1 MSAQP
6 RRLREAH
13 CHVFQTGRALGM
25 LDLGPC
31 RSREEVLD
39 RIADHARTRPTGA
52 LLCHSARPE
61 AWPDPTWPGLGELD
75 RVVGGRVCVAWCF
88 DYHALLASTA
98 ALSAAGFTDASPD
111 PGNGALG
118 RDSGGSLDGVCYE
131 AAALRVWESVPKPT
145 GSERTAMVRAGL
157 DHLSRWFTEV
167 HDLKAQPWLPGE
179 LRSLEAAGELAC
191 DVVCWPLVE
200 HLPEMAARRGG
211 WESERVRLG
220 GGKIFTDGTLN
231 SRTAHMLHPYADGM
245 PEHPRGMAMMTTA
258 EIEQAVRTC
267 DALGVP
273 MAAHAIGDGAVR
285 SVLDAIE
292 AVRPGTPG
300 FRIEHAELIDAADVR
315 RFVDLGVV
323 ASVQPCHLLVDVEAL
338 RRAVP
343 DRLGRVLPL
352 RELLD
357 AGCEPGRLDGPG
369 LVFGSDAPIVRANPE
384 DSVLAATHRARADMD
399 FEDAINADQRVDP
412 DTAWACFGKI

>member
-1 MSAQP
+1 MSTP
-6 RRLREAH
+6 TRREAH
-13 CHVFQTGRALGM
+13 CHVFQTGRSLGM
-25 LDLGPC
+25 LDLGGC
-31 RSREEVLD
+31 ATREEVLD
-39 RIADHARTRPTGA
+39 RVTDHARAHAAGPI
-52 LLCHSARPE
+52 LCHSARPE
-61 AWPDPTWPGLGELD
+61 AWPDPTWPALTDLD
-75 RVVGGRVCVAWCF
+75 RAADGRICVAWCF

-98 ALSAAGFTDASPD
+98 ALKAAGFTDASPD
-111 PGNGALG
+111 PDNGALG
-118 RDSGGSLDGVCYE
+118 RDAGGSLNGACYE
-131 AAALRVWESVPKPT
+131 SAALRVWDSVPEPT
-145 GSERTAMVRAGL
+145 GPERTKMVHDAL
-157 DHLSRWFTEV
+157 VHLSQWFGEV
-167 HDLKAQPWLPGE
+167 HDLKAQPWLPEE
-179 LRSLEAAGELAC
+179 LRTLERDLDLPC
-191 DVVCWPLVE
+191 DVVLWPLVE
-200 HLPEMAARRGG
+200 HLPDLTGRRSA
-211 WESERVRLG
+211 WQSERVRLG

-292 AVRPGTPG
+292 AVRPNTPG
-300 FRIEHAELIDAADVR
+300 FRVEHAELIDAADIR

-323 ASVQPCHLLVDVEAL
+323 ASVQPCHLLVDIEAL

-352 RELLD
+352 RELFD

-384 DSVLAATHRARADMD
+384 DSVLAATRRVRADMAAG
-399 FEDAINADQRVDP
+399 EAINAAQAIDES
-412 DTAWACFGKI
+412 TAWRCFDSN